1 MTMNTRISIITVSY
15 NSSKSIRRTIE
26 SVLDQSVPPY
36 EHIFVDGLSRDDT
49 VSIIRSYQDQYDS
62 RGIKLR
68 LISEP
73 DDGYYD
79 AMNKGIHMAT
89 GDMIGILNSDDWYE
103 KKALEIVNHYVKEN
117 PKADIYMG
125 AIYIHN
131 GNSII
136 RKNAGYRR
144 YYQTSRDFNHPAMFA
159 RSKAYQAVGDYI
171 NGNVH
176 NDYGWYLK
184 ALKMGLDVFIVPEV
198 ITNFMIGGVSSKKS
212 FRNTLKRIRLKY
224 QVYRQN
230 GYSRLYMIECTL
242 QELVK
247 FVLIR
252 S

>member
-1 MTMNTRISIITVSY
+1 MNTRISIITVSY
-15 NSSKSIRRTIE
+15 NSNNSIRRTIE
-26 SVLDQSVPPY
+26 SVLNQSVTPY
-36 EHIFVDGLSRDDT
+36 EHIFVDGMSQDDT
-49 VSIIRSYQDQYDS
+49 VNIIRSYQDQYDS
-62 RGIKLR
+62 RGIRLR

-79 AMNKGIHMAT
+79 AMNKGIHMAE
-89 GDMIGILNSDDWYE
+89 GDVIGILNSDDWYE
-103 KKALEIVNHYVKEN
+103 NKALEIVDCYTEAN
-117 PKADIYMG
+117 PEADIYMG
-125 AIYIHN
+125 GIYIHN
-131 GNSII
+131 GDQII
-136 RKNAGYRR
+136 TKNAGYRK
-144 YYQTSRDFNHPAMFA
+144 YYQTSRNFNHPAMFA

-184 ALKMGLDVFIVPEV
+184 ALKMGLDVFIIPDT
-198 ITNFMIGGVSSKKS
+198 ITNFMIGGVSSRKS